1 MRNNLQA
8 ALLVAALG
16 LLGSA
21 CTRESISPTVQEE
34 DGSTITS
41 IRFTGIETTT
51 KTVLSTGIENMVS
64 GIKLAVYDET
74 GALEATAYVESDW
87 SSGISLSLNGAVAH
101 NVYALVN
108 MGDVDVPYYEDEV
121 ADFTYYIEDYET
133 MNAVGLPMAGDTSV
147 KAGEV
152 SGIISLK
159 RLMARLDL
167 SLSGEEVKYNS
178 IKSVTLYNW
187 NRKLSPFAEGGSKAE
202 DVSTDIGQEEEG
214 MFDETP
220 DWQDAVFSLYVPE
233 NMQGDLLEV
242 NEDPS
247 LKSPT
252 GLSIYG
258 YGGMEDL
265 CTYVEVTVNAD
276 PEGYGYGI
284 SGELSY
290 RFFLGSDTTSNFDV
304 ERNTVYALSLI
315 LSWDGQFLEDD
326 WIVDRT
332 LFEDTRELT
341 IEAPYTASHTDG
353 ADYSVGDYGEIWE
366 SWESAVFVN
375 FSDGTND
382 LTEEGFSKTNGWQIN
397 ENSLANLN
405 ALGIEPE
412 LTVATAVY
420 DTVSFMLRYLRED
433 EEMPSTCVD
442 IGETARHC
450 LLLYMESY
458 DKSVD
463 QVSLTLETTD
473 GTMSSSVTLSLFP
486 YIDLE
491 AILDGDEEG
500 DLHYIAQRNLLTV
513 EGLPSWIYSYS
524 VNVYPA
530 EKEIISLEQYED
542 DSYLVDFLGKGSG
555 FVIMDYDYVSEDL
568 GMVNVVQTIKRV
580 DVRAPIIRFST
591 DTLYIT
597 SLSPSLTAGYYDDN
611 GEELTLTVAG
621 TLSSGSSG
629 DYEYSRNFYSST
641 YEDLLALDAE
651 LTDLIDE
658 DNFSYTALAMSSGVL
673 NIAISLSLRKI
684 YESDI
689 LGYVR
694 AYALSED
701 VEEVSVPMMYSTFAS
716 LASTTDRIYR

>member
-1 MRNNLQA
+1 MRNNLQT
-8 ALLVAALG
+8 ALLAAVLG

-21 CTRESISPTVQEE
+21 CTRESISPSVQEE

-51 KTVLSTGIENMVS
+51 KTVLSTGIESMVS

-101 NVYALVN
+101 KVYALVN

-382 LTEEGFSKTNGWQIN
+382 LTEEGFSKTNGWQIS

-694 AYALSED
+694 AYAPSED

>member
-1 MRNNLQA
+1 MQT
-8 ALLVAALG
+8 ALLAAVLG

-21 CTRESISPTVQEE
+21 CTRESISPSVQEE

-51 KTVLSTGIENMVS
+51 KTVLSTGIESMVS

-101 NVYALVN
+101 KVYALVN

-382 LTEEGFSKTNGWQIN
+382 LTEEGFSKTNGWQIS

-694 AYALSED
+694 AYAPSED